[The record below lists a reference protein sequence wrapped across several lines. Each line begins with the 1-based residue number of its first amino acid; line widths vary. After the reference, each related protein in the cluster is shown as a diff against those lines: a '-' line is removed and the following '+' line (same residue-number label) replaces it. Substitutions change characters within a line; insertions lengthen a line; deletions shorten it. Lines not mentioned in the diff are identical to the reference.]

1 MLTEMPLLP
10 SGWELV
16 SRIAITVGAAGLL
29 GVVGRLVAVWL
40 RERGRAD
47 PP

>member
-29 GVVGRLVAVWL
+29 GAVGRLAAVWL
-40 RERGRAD
+40 RERGMTD